1 MPARVYA
8 VDRIAVAV
16 GVGGL
21 VQVGV
26 PRDEPSDLRVVE
38 PAPHQRQTRVP
49 ITAVARGCPE
59 LVGTR
64 AASRTCHRLAE
75 RRERQ
80 AGRYRLA
87 GVRHRPLRTQPVE
100 QRRLPVLADERVA
113 VGVGRRGRAALLLQQ
128 NRPAVVQERGCHP
141 ACRAGSPPARR
152 VVGE

>member
-64 AASRTCHRLAE
+64 AASRARNRLPEGGECQAGRHRLAC
-75 RRERQ
+75 
-80 AGRYRLA
+80 
-87 GVRHRPLRTQPVE
+87 VRHRPLG
-100 QRRLPVLADERVA
+100 A
-113 VGVGRRGRAALLLQQ
+113 
-128 NRPAVVQERGCHP
+128 
-141 ACRAGSPPARR
+141 
-152 VVGE
+152 